1 MFNKKKKFLIL
12 FVFFV
17 SFTIVSESNK
27 AFSSKKEVL
36 ILEDSVKLLKEK
48 KFTKAISSLK
58 KLSNDNNIKAQFI
71 LSQILYSGKITTQ
84 DFEESYYWSNIA
96 KLGGYKKSDK
106 ICKLLNDVLDEKTK
120 MLIYDR
126 VKKFLEKKAL
136 EYNKLAIVQSAK
148 WYLTLS
154 EEIDYE
160 NAYKWYN
167 VAVAIG
173 IKTAIKKRDEII
185 EELSSEQII
194 NAQKS
199 SAEVFKILIK
209 KEDK

>member
-167 VAVAIG
+167 IAVAIG

>member
-17 SFTIVSESNK
+17 SFTIVSGSNK

-136 EYNKLAIVQSAK
+136 EYDKLAIVQSAK

>member
-136 EYNKLAIVQSAK
+136 EYNKLAIIQSAK

-167 VAVAIG
+167 IAVAVG

>member
-17 SFTIVSESNK
+17 SFTIVSGSNK

-126 VKKFLEKKAL
+126 VKNFLEKKAL

>member
-17 SFTIVSESNK
+17 SFTIVSGSNK

-58 KLSNDNNIKAQFI
+58 KLSNDNNLKAQFI

>member
-36 ILEDSVKLLKEK
+36 NLEDSVKLLKEK

-106 ICKLLNDVLDEKTK
+106 ICNLLNDVLDEKTK

-167 VAVAIG
+167 IAVAIG

-199 SAEVFKILIK
+199 SAEIFKKLIK

>member
-17 SFTIVSESNK
+17 SFTIVSGSNK

-106 ICKLLNDVLDEKTK
+106 ICNLLNDVLDEKTK

-167 VAVAIG
+167 IAVAVG

>member
-36 ILEDSVKLLKEK
+36 NLEDSVKLLKEK

-106 ICKLLNDVLDEKTK
+106 ICNLLNDVLDEKTK

-136 EYNKLAIVQSAK
+136 EYNKLAIIQSAK

-154 EEIDYE
+154 EEIDYQ

-167 VAVAIG
+167 IAVAIG

-199 SAEVFKILIK
+199 SAEIFKKLIK

>member
-199 SAEVFKILIK
+199 SAEIFKILIK

>member
-106 ICKLLNDVLDEKTK
+106 ICNLLNDVLDEKTK

-136 EYNKLAIVQSAK
+136 EYNKLAIIQSAK

-167 VAVAIG
+167 IAVAIG

-199 SAEVFKILIK
+199 SAEIFKKLIK

>member
-1 MFNKKKKFLIL
+1 
-12 FVFFV
+12 V
-17 SFTIVSESNK
+17 SGSNK

>member
-106 ICKLLNDVLDEKTK
+106 ICNLLNDVLDEKTK

-199 SAEVFKILIK
+199 SAEIFKILIK

>member
-17 SFTIVSESNK
+17 SFTIVSGSNK
-27 AFSSKKEVL
+27 AYSSKKEVL

-48 KFTKAISSLK
+48 KFAKAISSLK

-126 VKKFLEKKAL
+126 VKNFLEKKAL

-173 IKTAIKKRDEII
+173 IKTATKKRDEII

>member
-154 EEIDYE
+154 EETDYE

-199 SAEVFKILIK
+199 SAEVFKKLIK

>member
-48 KFTKAISSLK
+48 TFTKAISSLK

-106 ICKLLNDVLDEKTK
+106 ICNLLNDVLDEKTK

-136 EYNKLAIVQSAK
+136 EYNKLAIIQSAK

-167 VAVAIG
+167 IAVAIG

-199 SAEVFKILIK
+199 SAEIFKILIK

>member
-96 KLGGYKKSDK
+96 KLGGYKKSDR
-106 ICKLLNDVLDEKTK
+106 ICKLLNDILDEKTK

-167 VAVAIG
+167 IAVAIG

-199 SAEVFKILIK
+199 SAEIFKKLIK